1 MYAVI
6 KAGGKQHRVQP
17 GDVIE
22 IELMHA
28 KDDEV
33 EFHPLLVVD
42 DDNKT
47 HVGKEVAKAVVTG
60 KLVGEQ
66 KGEKVKV
73 FKYRNK
79 TGYAR
84 HTGHRQMYTLVEIG
98 EIKLPGQP
106 AAKKPAEAAPD
117 GESKPKSTAKSTA
130 KPKSTA
136 KAAATKT
143 EDTKT
148 AAAAEPAASEEEVTA
163 ADAAPAETPPAEVAE
178 VAAEAETGADAAS
191 EASEDAAG
199 EGDSESEAEAEAE
212 AGE

>member
-6 KAGGKQHRVQP
+6 KAGGKQHRVKP

-22 IELMHA
+22 VELMHA
-28 KDDEV
+28 KDDSV

-42 DDNKT
+42 DENKT
-47 HVGKEVAKAVVTG
+47 HVGKQIAKAVVTG

-106 AAKKPAEAAPD
+106 AAKKAAERSAEAD
-117 GESKPKSTAKSTA
+117 GESGAA
-130 KPKSTA
+130 KPKSPA
-136 KAAATKT
+136 KSTSSKSTATKT
-143 EDTKT
+143 ESAKT
-148 AAAAEPAASEEEVTA
+148 GAAAAEEEDTA

-178 VAAEAETGADAAS
+178 VAAEAETGPDAGAP
-191 EASEDAAG
+191 G
-199 EGDSESEAEAEAE
+199 ETEAEAEAE

>member
-6 KAGGKQHRVQP
+6 KAGGKQHRVKP

-28 KDDEV
+28 KDDSV

-42 DDNKT
+42 DENKT

-106 AAKKPAEAAPD
+106 AAKKAAEKPADSNGEAAEP
-117 GESKPKSTAKSTA
+117 KPKSSA
-130 KPKSTA
+130 KPKASA
-136 KAAATKT
+136 KTTATKT
-143 EDTKT
+143 EGAKT
-148 AAAAEPAASEEEVTA
+148 AAAAEPAASKDEDA
-163 ADAAPAETPPAEVAE
+163 AVDPAPAEAEP
-178 VAAEAETGADAAS
+178 
-191 EASEDAAG
+191 
-199 EGDSESEAEAEAE
+199 EAEAEASE
-212 AGE
+212 